1 MIRQLENMNSG
12 NSETDVTHVKIEDI
26 NMPLGALI
34 GFMLIV
40 TFVSIPVGIILGAI
54 YLLIM
59 VII

>member
-1 MIRQLENMNSG
+1 MNSG